1 VRGCPTF
8 VSAEYLAPISPPQSR
23 HGRGGGHNRR
33 ASPGVMP
40 AEDCHSCPLRDFARG
55 RQHLSGCG
63 VSTAAASAAVT
74 ECVGFRAAYAQVP
87 GFISERSVEF
97 PAGQGTADAASA
109 AGPHPKADGD
119 SHRSQPR
126 APRVATVLFWNVPP
140 GLFECAAV
148 LGSVKDKPSRAR
160 KSASLTAPARV
171 SGMILWAGT
180 KQGR

>member
-1 VRGCPTF
+1 
-8 VSAEYLAPISPPQSR
+8 
-23 HGRGGGHNRR
+23 
-33 ASPGVMP
+33 MP

-74 ECVGFRAAYAQVP
+74 ERVGFRAAYAQVP

-97 PAGQGTADAASA
+97 PAGRGTADAASA

-126 APRVATVLFWNVPP
+126 APRVGRVEPPRETRQLGCRFRHAYRTPAGSRDALAGGQLREAESVATTGVSDLV
-140 GLFECAAV
+140 
-148 LGSVKDKPSRAR
+148 RA
-160 KSASLTAPARV
+160 
-171 SGMILWAGT
+171 AGT
-180 KQGR
+180 VTGRPAHAAQPPVEPTGDCRRAISNNHMSLKPRSG